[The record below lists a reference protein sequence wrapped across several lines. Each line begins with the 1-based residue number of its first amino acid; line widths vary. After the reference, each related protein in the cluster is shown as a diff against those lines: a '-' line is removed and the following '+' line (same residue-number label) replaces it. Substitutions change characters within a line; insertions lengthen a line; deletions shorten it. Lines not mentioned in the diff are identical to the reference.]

1 MTENDTTDSSDTTD
15 DVDFEEVDKQI
26 EKPDRAARWL
36 SFEELVKYET
46 YKTEVPDG
54 FDRKDYELLLGTIQL
69 WWITENKRPSVS
81 NIVTLLGWPESKVV
95 KGLRAKSTYY
105 RLRKRGI
112 AWPENWSPAANQV
125 AELTPQQ
132 VMAIQI
138 LTDPTRPEK
147 FSKRLGIAGI
157 NYNVFRNWMRN
168 PKFAEAYKAIGE
180 SMITDN
186 INTVHNA
193 LVQKAEQGDATA
205 MKLFYE
211 VSGRHDPMRQQ
222 TQDLTSLV
230 GLLLEV
236 ITRHITDVGILT
248 KINNDFSKALSGDS
262 ISPVGEL
269 TAYKPTDIEDAVI
282 VEDEPPAVKPG
293 FFEL

>member
-1 MTENDTTDSSDTTD
+1 MTDSVNSIDYD
-15 DVDFEEVDKQI
+15 EADKTI
-26 EKPDRAARWL
+26 AVPDRAAKWF
-36 SFEELVKYET
+36 SFDEQIKYET
-46 YKTEVPDG
+46 YKTELPDG
-54 FDRKDYELLLGTIQL
+54 YDRKDYELLLGTVNL

-81 NIVTLLGWPESKVV
+81 NIVTLLGWSESKVV

-112 AWPENWSPAANQV
+112 AWPENWSPVTTQL

-132 VMAIQI
+132 VMTIQI
-138 LTDPTRPEK
+138 LTDPTRPEPFK
-147 FSKRLGIAGI
+147 KRLAVAGI

-168 PKFAEAYKAIGE
+168 PNFAEAYKTIGE
-180 SMITDN
+180 TMVTDN

-193 LVQKAEQGDATA
+193 LVQKAERGDTNA

-230 GLLLEV
+230 GILLEI
-236 ITRHITDVGILT
+236 ITRHITDVGTLT
-248 KINNDFSKALSGDS
+248 KINNDFSKALSGDN

-269 TAYKPTDIEDAVI
+269 EAHKPDDIVDAEVI
-282 VEDEPPAVKPG
+282 EDEPPAVTPG